1 MKRIPLIY
9 IAIGCYRKA
18 KLQEEVGPSLG
29 KFLWSRILI
38 QDVDATNS
46 GVHDVGT
53 STWDRASLDVPIK
66 TDQPEIFF
74 QSEKLTSN
82 LQGINQYNQSKQR
95 SIE

>member
-74 QSEKLTSN
+74 RVKSSHLISKALINIIN
-82 LQGINQYNQSKQR
+82 LNRDQ
-95 SIE
+95 